1 MFGGPL
7 RRLRSYFW
15 RRRALYAAVTFTFG
29 AGVLLGGVASDRIGE
44 EVVPVLEQRVVRLWQ
59 PVGETSA
66 EGGVP
71 DVGTNAPGQHTAP
84 AFSGGPSG
92 PFASVVHRAVFDA
105 GGVVYTIG
113 MVAVLGISIVG
124 APFVLAIVFWRGFTI
139 GFAAAFLVQRHL
151 WRGFVFAVAALAP
164 YNAAAVPALIA
175 AAGAALSFAGQAL
188 TVLFGPRGGPM
199 RGPAVKTA
207 LLWTGC
213 GAALLAGSLL
223 EAYVTPTLLPWL
235 ADALFQE

>member
-29 AGVLLGGVASDRIGE
+29 AGMLLGGVASDRVGE
-44 EVVPVLEQRVVRLWQ
+44 EALPALEQRVVRLWQ
-59 PVGETSA
+59 PTGETAADGEPLSVGADAAGRHDASA
-66 EGGVP
+66 VP
-71 DVGTNAPGQHTAP
+71 A
-84 AFSGGPSG
+84 G
-92 PFASVVHRAVFDA
+92 PFASVVHRAAFGS
-105 GGVVYTIG
+105 GGAVYVIG
-113 MVAVLGISIVG
+113 IVAILGLSIVG
-124 APFVLAIVFWRGFTI
+124 APFVFAIVFWRGFTL

-164 YNAAAVPALIA
+164 YNGIAVPALIA

-188 TVLFGPRGGPM
+188 MVLFGPRGGPM
-199 RGPAVKTA
+199 RGPAVKTV

-223 EAYVTPTLLPWL
+223 EAYVTPALLPWL